1 MSSLLDYEL
10 FEGADFSWKATED
23 WLHDWRSDVVRSS
36 SMLHRANLSYN
47 RCGAYG
53 IHDEQ
58 RFVPGTIGA
67 STVGISLW
75 GNAVRT
81 LRRYIT

>member
-1 MSSLLDYEL
+1 M
-10 FEGADFSWKATED
+10 
-23 WLHDWRSDVVRSS
+23 VRSS